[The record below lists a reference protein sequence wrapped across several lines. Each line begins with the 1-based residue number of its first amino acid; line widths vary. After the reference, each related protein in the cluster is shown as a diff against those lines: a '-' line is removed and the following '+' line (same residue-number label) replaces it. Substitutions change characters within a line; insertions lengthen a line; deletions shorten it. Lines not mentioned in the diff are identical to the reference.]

1 MKVGIQNG
9 RFVCKSTTKVIFCLV
24 DNNSLI
30 DLKFLY
36 KSFLLWMLIDRKYW
50 NL

>member
-24 DNNSLI
+24 YNSLI
-30 DLKFLY
+30 DLKFL
-36 KSFLLWMLIDRKYW
+36 LEIILTVDT
-50 NL
+50 N

>member
-30 DLKFLY
+30 DLK
-36 KSFLLWMLIDRKYW
+36 SLLEIVL
-50 NL
+50 NVNAN

>member
-24 DNNSLI
+24 DNSLI
-30 DLKFLY
+30 DLKFL
-36 KSFLLWMLIDRKYW
+36 LEIILTVDA
-50 NL
+50 N

>member
-30 DLKFLY
+30 DLKFL
-36 KSFLLWMLIDRKYW
+36 LEIIPTVDA
-50 NL
+50 N